1 LDRFKFLAVDI
12 PHLFT
17 WDMDVVVDQVI
28 KCLATKYAPPELL
41 IGSDAR
47 FSLPLLR
54 MLPAWCLDAPSTVF
68 GLATPA
74 VMKKKSA

>member
-1 LDRFKFLAVDI
+1 VDV
-12 PHLFT
+12 PHRFT
-17 WDMDVVVDQVI
+17 WDLDVVVDQVVA
-28 KCLATKYAPPELL
+28 CLGAKYAPPELL

-47 FSLPLLR
+47 FFLPLLR

-74 VMKKKSA
+74 VIKRKSA

>member
-1 LDRFKFLAVDI
+1 LDRFKFLAVDV
-12 PHLFT
+12 PYMFT
-17 WDMDVVVDQVI
+17 WDMDVVVDEVL
-28 KCLATKYAPPELL
+28 KCLAAKYAPPELL

-54 MLPAWCLDAPSTVF
+54 LLPAWCLDAPSTAF

-74 VMKKKSA
+74 MMKKKSG